1 MPVVRAIRQIQF
13 IADDFGL
20 GPRVNGAILHAHR
33 EGVLTGASLMLGQ
46 SGSDEAVR
54 IAAAT
59 PGLEVGWHLHVCD
72 SRPVTCPRWP
82 WGGSPFAAA
91 VLLAIFPSARR
102 RVRDELVAQWQLLGR
117 TGVRCRFINAH
128 HHLHLHPV
136 VGRIVADLV
145 GHSTE
150 VWIRGGR
157 FHRFGTREGV
167 VPRLTRLL
175 GNLHGSFG
183 APPQGLRTPD
193 SVWGVDR
200 LHAMNADEVVQVVGT
215 LSSGFHEFIFHPG
228 GVAEGN
234 PDPDLEALIRLRTL
248 MGFC

>member
-1 MPVVRAIRQIQF
+1 MPVVSALRQIQF

-20 GPRVNGAILHAHR
+20 GPRANEAILHAHR

-72 SRPVTCPRWP
+72 SRPVTCDRWP
-82 WGGSPFAAA
+82 WGDSPFAAA
-91 VLLAIFPSARR
+91 IMVTVFPSARR
-102 RVRDELVAQWQLLGR
+102 LVRDELVAQWGLLGR
-117 TGVRCRFINAH
+117 TGVRCRFVNAH

-136 VGRIVADLV
+136 VWRIVVDLV
-145 GHSTE
+145 GRSTE
-150 VWIRGGR
+150 VWIRGGKFR
-157 FHRFGTREGV
+157 RFGTREAV

-175 GNLHGSFG
+175 GNLHRSFG
-183 APPQGLRTPD
+183 PSQQGLRTPD

-200 LHAMNADEVVQVVGT
+200 LHAMDADEVIQVAGT
-215 LSSGFHEFIFHPG
+215 LSVGLHEFFFHPG
-228 GVAEGN
+228 GVPEGN
-234 PDPDLEALIRLRTL
+234 PDPDLEALIRLRAL
-248 MGFC
+248 MGLR